1 MSSGPAPALAQALK
15 LKAAR
20 EKYNMKTTKRRAE
33 QAAHVL
39 ELVGPCE
46 AIDPMNLYHDNFPS
60 ITLSRYR
67 RACCLRGLLGA
78 VDVILLMIWLHL
90 KAR

>member
-1 MSSGPAPALAQALK
+1 
-15 LKAAR
+15 
-20 EKYNMKTTKRRAE
+20 
-33 QAAHVL
+33 
-39 ELVGPCE
+39 
-46 AIDPMNLYHDNFPS
+46 MNLYHDNFPS

-67 RACCLRGLLGA
+67 RARCLRGLLGA